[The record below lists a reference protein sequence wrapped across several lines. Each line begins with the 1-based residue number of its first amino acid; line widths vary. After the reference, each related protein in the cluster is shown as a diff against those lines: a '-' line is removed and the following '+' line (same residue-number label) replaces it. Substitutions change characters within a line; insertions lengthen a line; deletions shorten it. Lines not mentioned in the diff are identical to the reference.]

1 MMVSSA
7 VKPMFPGG
15 METAPEVMPGGCAHS
30 ACMCAVESG
39 QTYCCRAC
47 ARAGEESD
55 ACACGHFGC
64 TARSF

>member
-47 ARAGEESD
+47 ARAAEESD
-55 ACACGHFGC
+55 ACDCGHFGC
-64 TARSF
+64 TARAF